1 MKEEMNMLSVCV
13 NGYGTIGK
21 RVADV
26 LAKHPG
32 IKLVGVSKFTPD
44 ADARVA
50 ASKNIRIFSPKE
62 NMESFAKAGIQIAGT
77 VEEMLNVSDVI
88 IDASPDKRGVKNKE
102 ELYIPKNKR
111 AIFQGGEKE
120 DIAEISFNSR
130 SNFAA
135 AKNKNFVRVVSC
147 NTTGLCRIIKPLME
161 ARTDVKKISV
171 SLIRRGADPNDSKG
185 SALNSVEWQA
195 NSHHAHDVQTVL
207 GNIPIKTTAFKAPQ
221 TLMHVHSISVLFDGS
236 APSKEEI
243 ISLYEKESRV
253 AVLKNANST
262 ADVVEKARDL
272 GFLRSDTYTVN
283 LHANTIISDNNE
295 LSMAITV
302 PQESIV
308 VPEDVD
314 ALMAMTGLMDQ
325 KASMAMTDSLLGMT
339 AIKNKMEMA
348 FA

>member
-1 MKEEMNMLSVCV
+1 MLSVCV

-26 LAKHPG
+26 LAKHPE
-32 IKLVGVSKFTPD
+32 IKFVGVSKFTPD
-44 ADARVA
+44 ADARIAV
-50 ASKNIRIFSPKE
+50 SKNIRIFSPKE
-62 NMESFAKAGIQIAGT
+62 NMEAFAKAGIKIEGS
-77 VEEMLNVSDVI
+77 VEDMLAASEVV
-88 IDASPDKRGVKNKE
+88 IDASPDKKGVKNRD
-102 ELYIPKNKR
+102 ELYAPKNKC

-120 DIAEISFNSR
+120 DIAEVSFNAR
-130 SNFAA
+130 SNFTA
-135 AKNKNFVRVVSC
+135 AKGKKFVRVVSC
-147 NTTGLCRIIKPLME
+147 NTTGLCRIIKPLLE
-161 ARTDVKKISV
+161 SRNDVKKISV

-207 GNIPIKTTAFKAPQ
+207 GAIPIKSTAFKAPQ
-221 TLMHVHSISVLFDGS
+221 TLMHVHSISILFGGK

-243 ISLYEKESRV
+243 VSLYEKESRI

-262 ADVVEKARDL
+262 SDVIEKARDF
-272 GFLRSDTYTVN
+272 GFVRNDTYTVN
-283 LHANTIISDNNE
+283 LHANTIISDDNE

-308 VPEDVD
+308 VPENID
-314 ALMAMTGLMDQ
+314 AIMATTGSMDQ
-325 KASMAMTDSLLGMT
+325 KESMAMTDSLLGIA
-339 AIKNKMEMA
+339 AIKSRMENA